1 MNLSRFR
8 TLTDAE
14 FLRVAR
20 DAQDPLTSTEIQDE
34 LLIRF
39 EKIVEDG
46 NEFEQIKTRLA
57 DTGTYIDTEAGIDG
71 LIELLHVANEHYCGE
86 AVVLKTKLQRADDF
100 YDIVAE
106 AGDLFKRLADLA
118 ATTV

>member
-46 NEFEQIKTRLA
+46 HPLEQLKAELA
-57 DTGTYIDTEAGIDG
+57 ETGTYIDDEAGVKG
-71 LIELLHVANEHYCGE
+71 LVEFLHVANEHNCDD
-86 AVVLKTKLQRADDF
+86 AAILKSKLQRADDF
-100 YDIVAE
+100 YDIAAE